1 MNKVLLAASAASAI
15 VLAGYSGA
23 AEARCLRVGHH
34 WSCGHHRMHYGHR
47 MHYRSW
53 AYGYAYPRYG
63 YAYPS
68 GYGSGYGSYQ
78 SGYSGSSLGPRP
90 SSDNH

>member
-1 MNKVLLAASAASAI
+1 
-15 VLAGYSGA
+15 
-23 AEARCLRVGHH
+23 
-34 WSCGHHRMHYGHR
+34 MHYGHR